1 MTTTTPSPHIVTR
14 RTIGISWNRVL
25 AAEGRKQV
33 SLRSTWWTLA
43 LLILAIA
50 GSGLVSALGV
60 YLGHLDPVADE
71 VGPLGGALAG
81 MGAAEIVVLVIGVLA
96 ATGEYASGVVHSTF
110 TAVPARTPVVLA
122 KAGVVG
128 ASVLAASAALTVGT
142 FGLDRLLYAG
152 QGFGLPVAAPGVLRS
167 LIGAAVYLSLLAVIG
182 TAMGWLLRST
192 AGAVGAMLGLLYG
205 LPVIGLMIPDTYAS
219 TILRYLPGNAG
230 SAMTEPLQAPGMLSA
245 WAGFAVLLGWAAV
258 FVTAAVLAVR
268 RRDA

>member
-1 MTTTTPSPHIVTR
+1 MTATTFSP

-43 LLILAIA
+43 VLILAIA
-50 GSGLVSALGV
+50 GSGVISALGV
-60 YLGHLDPVADE
+60 YFGQLDPVADE
-71 VGPLGGALAG
+71 IGPLGGALAG
-81 MGAAEIVVLVIGVLA
+81 ISSAEIVVLVIGVLA

-142 FGLDRLLYAG
+142 FGADRILYAN
-152 QGFGLPVAAPGVLRS
+152 QDFDLPITAPGVLRS
-167 LIGAAVYLSLLAVIG
+167 LLGAAVFLGLFAMIG

-192 AGAVGAMLGLLYG
+192 AGAVGAMLGLLFG
-205 LPVIGLMIPDTYAS
+205 LPIVGLMIPDTYAAS
-219 TILRYLPGNAG
+219 ITRYLPANAG
-230 SAMTEPLQAPGMLSA
+230 SSMMEPLHAPGMLPA
-245 WAGFAVLLGWAAV
+245 WAGFAVMLGWTAV
-258 FVTAAVLAVR
+258 FLTAAVLVIR

>member
-1 MTTTTPSPHIVTR
+1 MTATTLS
-14 RTIGISWNRVL
+14 RTVGISWNRVL

-50 GSGLVSALGV
+50 GSGVITALGV
-60 YLGHLDPVADE
+60 YLGHLDATPE
-71 VGPLGGALAG
+71 EIGPLGGALAG
-81 MGAAEIVVLVIGVLA
+81 ISAAEIVVLVIGVLA
-96 ATGEYASGVVHSTF
+96 ATGEYASGVVHSSF

-122 KAGVVG
+122 KAGVAG
-128 ASVLAASAALTVGT
+128 ASVLAAVAALTVGT
-142 FGLDRLLYAG
+142 FGLDRIMYAA
-152 QGFGLPVAAPGVLRS
+152 QDYELSIAAPGVLRS
-167 LIGAAVYLSLLAVIG
+167 LLGAAVFLGLLAVIG

-205 LPVIGLMIPDTYAS
+205 LPIIGLLIPETYAAAI
-219 TILRYLPGNAG
+219 TRYLPANAG
-230 SAMTEPLQAPGMLSA
+230 SAMMEPLQAPGMLSA
-245 WAGFAVLLGWAAV
+245 WAGSAVMLGWTAV